1 MLAVAWDEPRPYS
14 EIHELVC
21 TLEIYGLGGFG
32 WGVAW
37 LTDSGKVAV
46 DRGLPPYPDEGEPP
60 ALMTPPPPRYSVPLR
75 RPNKLSTVDYAD
87 TQPFSRAGDF
97 AFCHN

>member
-1 MLAVAWDEPRPYS
+1 MLAVAWDEPRPYR
-14 EIHELVC
+14 EIHDLVC

-46 DRGLPPYPDEGEPP
+46 DRGLH
-60 ALMTPPPPRYSVPLR
+60 RY
-75 RPNKLSTVDYAD
+75 VD
-87 TQPFSRAGDF
+87 
-97 AFCHN
+97 